1 MNHSV
6 YYFVSSPEQ
15 HKQYPEDFSSDIF
28 STYAQTATAES
39 SVIVK
44 REESL
49 VYYTYLRRLSS
60 DPKGK
65 TFFGI
70 SIVLN
75 GVITYNVR
83 ALFKIFERAYEQM
96 VISGRMLQF
105 ADNGNVVIEPSGW
118 DSAEVTSGETTS
130 KISSYLEEGSEHFEV
145 IPPINYGAS
154 VHDATY
160 VGLSEG
166 DDEVRSRIINFP
178 TTHITK
184 NHDLSANKFNS
195 YSAKLAKL
203 QEDNSLQKA
212 LISDLRNNRK
222 ESGTSSSFVWTLFS
236 VLVLIIALVVIGYFT
251 GHVIIQ

>member
-1 MNHSV
+1 M
-6 YYFVSSPEQ
+6 
-15 HKQYPEDFSSDIF
+15 
-28 STYAQTATAES
+28 
-39 SVIVK
+39 
-44 REESL
+44 
-49 VYYTYLRRLSS
+49 
-60 DPKGK
+60 
-65 TFFGI
+65 
-70 SIVLN
+70 
-75 GVITYNVR
+75 ITYNVR

-118 DSAEVTSGETTS
+118 DSAEATSGETTS

-160 VGLSEG
+160 VALSEG

-184 NHDLSANKFNS
+184 NLDLSSNIFNS

-203 QEDNSLQKA
+203 QEDNSLLKA

>member
-70 SIVLN
+70 SIVL
-75 GVITYNVR
+75 
-83 ALFKIFERAYEQM
+83 
-96 VISGRMLQF
+96 
-105 ADNGNVVIEPSGW
+105 
-118 DSAEVTSGETTS
+118 
-130 KISSYLEEGSEHFEV
+130 
-145 IPPINYGAS
+145 
-154 VHDATY
+154 
-160 VGLSEG
+160 
-166 DDEVRSRIINFP
+166 
-178 TTHITK
+178 
-184 NHDLSANKFNS
+184 
-195 YSAKLAKL
+195 
-203 QEDNSLQKA
+203 QE
-212 LISDLRNNRK
+212 
-222 ESGTSSSFVWTLFS
+222 
-236 VLVLIIALVVIGYFT
+236 VLVKLKNVNRYG
-251 GHVIIQ
+251 IQHCK